1 MMPFLSWIALLLL
14 VLSCGG
20 LLLARRRG
28 WRVVWLFVLYLP
40 FAWLLTQVWPPLMAV
55 LRLFTGWIVVASI
68 GIALQSAHGGESRDV
83 PFGPD
88 TPFFYLQNLILVIA
102 IGIGA
107 TRPLSSFLNAPAPLV
122 IASVTLLGSGILLFG
137 FNAAAFPYL
146 LGILLFVNGFEM
158 LYAMVESSAFL
169 LFLLTALNLLAGL
182 AMAYHLAEPTTQGDE
197 L

>member
-1 MMPFLSWIALLLL
+1 MIPFLSWVALFLL
-14 VLSCGG
+14 VVSCGG
-20 LLLARRRG
+20 LLLARRRS
-28 WRVVWLFVLYLP
+28 WRVAWLFVLYLP

-68 GIALQSAHGGESRDV
+68 GIALQSAHGGETHDA

-88 TPFFYLQNLILVIA
+88 TAFFYLQSLVLVIA
-102 IGIGA
+102 IGVGA
-107 TRPLSSFLNAPAPLV
+107 TRPFSSLLNAPAPLV

-137 FNAAAFPYL
+137 FNPTAFPYL
-146 LGILLFVNGFEM
+146 LGILLFVNGFEL
-158 LYAMVESSAFL
+158 LYAMIESSAFL

-182 AMAYHLAEPTTQGDE
+182 AIAYHLAEPAAHGDE